1 MATKSGALA
10 LTTTLATVA
19 QCGAGA
25 EVVVFGLVFV
35 NTSAASRT
43 ITLRVYRAADGTP
56 VDIPFTLG
64 AGLDKTWG
72 KPIALQPGD
81 YISAK
86 GDATGVTVVWSLDED
101 TGATPVAQ
109 GFVPKGVYSAA
120 ATYATNDVVTD
131 GTSSYVSR
139 VDGNTG
145 NTPSS
150 SPTKWMLLA
159 AQGIQGPA
167 GTNGTNGTSL
177 TKGTGSDIRTGTD
190 DAKYLTAKSLYDAS
204 AGVTLTDAATI
215 AVDMATG
222 LNFTVTL
229 AGNRT
234 LGAPTNAK
242 PGQSGVIVVKQDAT
256 GSRTLAYNTA
266 WKFAGGVPTLS
277 TAANAVDMISYYVDS
292 ASVIYA
298 TLLKGLA

>member
-10 LTTTLATVA
+10 LTTSLATVA

-35 NTSAASRT
+35 NTTAATRT

-81 YISAK
+81 YVSAK

-109 GFVPKGVYSAA
+109 GFVPRG
-120 ATYATNDVVTD
+120 TYAAGSTYAINDVVTD
-131 GTSSYVSR
+131 GTASYASLVAL
-139 VDGNTG
+139 NQG

-159 AQGIQGPA
+159 AQGPA
-167 GTNGTNGTSL
+167 GPTI
-177 TKGTGSDIRTGTD
+177 TKGTGSDIIAGTD
-190 DAKYLTAKSLYDAS
+190 DAKYVTAKSLYDSQAIV
-204 AGVTLTDAATI
+204 ALIDATSI
-215 AVDMATG
+215 DVDQALG

-229 AGNRT
+229 GGNRT
-234 LGAPTNAK
+234 LSIPTNLK
-242 PGQSGVIVVKQDAT
+242 VGSSGVIIVKQDAT
-256 GSRTLAYNTA
+256 GSRTLAYNAA

-277 TAANAVDMISYYVDS
+277 TAAGSVDMITYFVESTS
-292 ASVIYA
+292 LIRANFAKAFS
-298 TLLKGLA
+298 